1 MSKNFVNSPVPAKTF
16 QDVRQAL
23 LIAQEIALIDVREE
37 DAFAQAHPLFAANL
51 PAGRIELEAWS
62 RIPRCDTMIV
72 LYDNGEGLAEAA
84 RHVLQQMGYTEVY
97 LLDGGLAGWRSA
109 GGEIFKDVNVPSKA
123 FGELVESKRH
133 TPSLSAQEVRA
144 LLDRQADVVVLDV
157 RRFDEYQTM
166 SIPSAISVP
175 GAELVL
181 RARALAPNPATRII
195 VNCAGRTRSIIG
207 TQSLVNAGIPN
218 PVAALCNGT
227 IGWTLA
233 GLLLDHGASRRFTEV
248 SEDQRLEA
256 VQQSR
261 AVADRAGVKRA
272 QLADLAGFAAEASRT
287 TYLFDV
293 RTPEEFAA
301 GHLAGFR
308 SAPGGQLVQ
317 ETDVAAPVR
326 GARMVLSDRQGVRDN
341 MSASWLAQ
349 MGWDVWVLDGASAAD
364 FSETGPSAAPV
375 PAPRAGRYR
384 RPYEGTHNP
393 PEAMQ
398 AYLDWEFGLVDQLA
412 RDATHGFTVI

>member
-1 MSKNFVNSPVPAKTF
+1 MSRNSVNSLVPAKTF

-109 GGEIFKDVNVPSKA
+109 GGEIFKDVSVPSKA

-144 LLDRQADVVVLDV
+144 LLDSEADVVVLDV

-218 PVAALCNGT
+218 PVTALRNGT

-233 GLLLDHGASRRFTEV
+233 GQELDHGASRRFTEI
-248 SEDQRLEA
+248 SNSQRTDA
-256 VQQSR
+256 
-261 AVADRAGVKRA
+261 AKKACIVAKRAGVRRA
-272 QLADLAGFAAEASRT
+272 QLADLAGFAAQASRT

-293 RTPEEFAA
+293 RAPEAFAA
-301 GHLAGFR
+301 
-308 SAPGGQLVQ
+308 
-317 ETDVAAPVR
+317 
-326 GARMVLSDRQGVRDN
+326 
-341 MSASWLAQ
+341 
-349 MGWDVWVLDGASAAD
+349 
-364 FSETGPSAAPV
+364 
-375 PAPRAGRYR
+375 
-384 RPYEGTHNP
+384 
-393 PEAMQ
+393 
-398 AYLDWEFGLVDQLA
+398 
-412 RDATHGFTVI
+412 